1 MGPEVALVRP
11 EVNSMVP
18 EITKNAKAVILEYSS
33 KFVRLYVW
41 PIIINKKYRK

>member
-18 EITKNAKAVILEYSS
+18 EITKNAKTRHFSVFMQIFTDYFLI
-33 KFVRLYVW
+33 FFCLG
-41 PIIINKKYRK
+41 